1 MKITTQ
7 LKGTMG
13 ILGAVALIGFGITEY
28 DINRSEGDATVVN
41 RSGIVRGA
49 TQRMYKLALAES
61 TDVSTVDGES
71 VTSVI
76 ATVDSVIARNLNA
89 LQNGDS
95 ELGINSAP
103 TDREYR
109 ERIEALAARWNNVE
123 KPLIER
129 FRQGQAS
136 ADELIAS
143 SEELFVLANQ
153 TVGAAEAFSIDDTN
167 ELRLITLLIFLANV
181 VVIGFA
187 VYTVFRASGV
197 LQSTVNSVSS
207 TSTQIAATM
216 EEQERTVSQQA
227 SSVNET
233 TTTMEELGASS
244 RQAAEQA
251 QSSAQG
257 ARQAL
262 NLAQEGSTAV
272 NESVSGL
279 QNLKD
284 KVSAIAEQIVRLS
297 EQTGQIAGISDLVA
311 DLANQTNML
320 ALNAA
325 VEAARAGESGKGFAV
340 VAGEIR
346 KLADESKRS
355 ADKIGSLVTDVQ
367 AAMNS
372 TVMVTDEGT
381 KSANASIGL
390 AEKTL
395 DAFGGVSEAVGSVAM
410 TNEQIALSAKQ
421 QAVAVQQAV
430 SAMNAINLGSKE
442 TASGIVQVKASTEE
456 LTHASKELAAKV

>member
-1 MKITTQ
+1 MKITDRLKYTMLGLGVLTIGSGVLTQ
-7 LKGTMG
+7 
-13 ILGAVALIGFGITEY
+13 VF
-28 DINRSEGDATVVN
+28 INRGTTDGTVVN

-49 TQRMYKLALAES
+49 TQRTYKLALDNKNTAQ
-61 TDVSTVDGES
+61 VRQ
-71 VTSVI
+71 VI
-76 ATVDSVIARNLNA
+76 AANINA
-89 LQNGDS
+89 LLNGDR
-95 ELGINSAP
+95 ELGIPSPPSDSVFRGNM
-103 TDREYR
+103 
-109 ERIEALAARWNNVE
+109 EALAERWNRELELLDGFASGNVT
-123 KPLIER
+123 
-129 FRQGQAS
+129 
-136 ADELIAS
+136 ADELVDS
-143 SEELFVLANQ
+143 SEEFFSLANE
-153 TVGAAEAFSIDDTN
+153 TVFAADNFATRHVA
-167 ELRLITLLIFLANV
+167 ELRNLQWLVSLVNLAV
-181 VVIGFA
+181 LGFA
-187 VYTVFRASGV
+187 LWTVLQAAKV
-197 LQSTVNSVSS
+197 LQSTVSNVSS
-207 TSTQIAATM
+207 TSTQISATM
-216 EEQERTVSQQA
+216 EEQERTLSQQA

-251 QSSAQG
+251 QASAQG

-262 NLAQEGSTAV
+262 NLAQEGSSAV

-279 QNLKD
+279 QGLRD
-284 KVSAIAEQIVRLS
+284 KVGAIAEQIVRLS

-367 AAMNS
+367 AAINS

-381 KSANASIGL
+381 KSANASINL

-395 DAFGGVSEAVGSVAM
+395 DAFGGVSEAVGNVAM
-410 TNEQIALSAKQ
+410 TNEQIALSSKQ

-442 TASGIVQVKASTEE
+442 TASGIVQVKASTQE
-456 LTHASKELAAKV
+456 LTQASTELAAKV